1 MSTLREAA
9 MRQMYQPG
17 EIRDRLANERTLL
30 AWLRTSIALSGLG
43 LALAKAAL
51 SLRIWAHDE
60 ARAGV
65 AVPDYHF
72 TWQMGV
78 LLVVLGGLAAVIGA
92 VRTSVYA
99 RAIDPE
105 NKPPR
110 SAPIMA
116 SAVAAAML
124 SAVLAA
130 HLLLE

>member
-1 MSTLREAA
+1 MPSLWEDVLKGK
-9 MRQMYQPG
+9 YQPG

-60 ARAGV
+60 GPAGV
-65 AVPDYHF
+65 AAPDYHF

-92 VRTSVYA
+92 VRTNVYA

-110 SAPIMA
+110 SAPIMS
-116 SAVAAAML
+116 SAVVAALL

>member
-1 MSTLREAA
+1 
-9 MRQMYQPG
+9 MYQPG

-60 ARAGV
+60 SRA
-65 AVPDYHF
+65 AVTIPDYHF

-78 LLVVLGGLAAVIGA
+78 LLVVLGGLAAVVGA
-92 VRTSVYA
+92 VRTSIYA

-110 SAPIMA
+110 SAPMMV
-116 SAVAAAML
+116 SAVAAAVL

>member
-1 MSTLREAA
+1 MAETRIGIVTNTAKSGAKDLLPRLVEGFAA
-9 MRQMYQPG
+9 KG
-17 EIRDRLANERTLL
+17 IETRLEKDGAD
-30 AWLRTSIALSGLG
+30 LSGDADGVELHE
-43 LALAKAAL
+43 LA
-51 SLRIWAHDE
+51 D
-60 ARAGV
+60 GV
-65 AVPDYHF
+65 D
-72 TWQMGV
+72 

-110 SAPIMA
+110 SAPMMG
-116 SAVAAAML
+116 SAVAAVVL

>member
-1 MSTLREAA
+1 MTR
-9 MRQMYQPG
+9 MYQPG

-60 ARAGV
+60 APAGV
-65 AVPDYHF
+65 AVPDYRF

-78 LLVVLGGLAAVIGA
+78 LLVVLGGLA
-92 VRTSVYA
+92 
-99 RAIDPE
+99 
-105 NKPPR
+105 
-110 SAPIMA
+110 
-116 SAVAAAML
+116 VAAAIL